1 MEFVKPKNIGPGS
14 MSWTIVFQ
22 ELNGDVAYT
31 IVSGSPDK
39 NIAWEQAQ
47 NFFYKRVLA
56 ILPGNHQVVTKK
68 DVS

>member
-1 MEFVKPKNIGPGS
+1 MEIVKPKIIGPGS

-22 ELNGDVAYT
+22 ELNGDVTHELAA
-31 IVSGSPDK
+31 GSPDK

-56 ILPGNHQVVTKK
+56 MISGNHQVVTQK
-68 DVS
+68 DMS

>member
-1 MEFVKPKNIGPGS
+1 MKIVKPKNIGTGS

-22 ELNGDVAYT
+22 ELNGDVTYELA
-31 IVSGSPDK
+31 SGSPDK

-47 NFFYKRVLA
+47 SFFYKRVLA
-56 ILPGNHQVVTKK
+56 IVPGNHQVVTKK